1 MTEKRFIVACILCGQ
16 FLFSFVAHS
25 NDGVKAVDTAFAYT
39 FSMQQ
44 RDGNTEKSIGVSD
57 ESMHYSIS
65 PCDYRGIASW
75 RIHWRL
81 PLLEADYYI
90 RRSDNVPLYSKRMNR
105 ALGHDVEIEYS
116 LSADKPHLY
125 RRSSDSKVIER
136 KIWNQDL
143 FDLGALPMLLATAVM
158 GEQSNAERI
167 YFRSI
172 NYSNGKVYSIVAR
185 RTGFKLVS
193 LQGEQ
198 VRCGVYSVNADSWL
212 ANFNHPATLFIP
224 TTPGYGPFAAYDGP
238 SPLGN
243 GETVSIREMTAKAA
257 LL

>member
-1 MTEKRFIVACILCGQ
+1 MTGKNSIVACILCGQ
-16 FLFSFVAHS
+16 FLFSFIAHS
-25 NDGVKAVDTAFAYT
+25 DDGVKVMDTAFEYT

-44 RDGNTEKSIGVSD
+44 RGEVMEESVGISA
-57 ESMHYSIS
+57 ESMDYSIS
-65 PCDYRGIASW
+65 PCNYRGIASW

-116 LSADKPHLY
+116 LSADQPHIY
-125 RRSSDSKVIER
+125 RRASESGVIER
-136 KIWNQDL
+136 KIWNQNL
-143 FDLGALPMLLATAVM
+143 FDLGALPMLLATAAT
-158 GEQSNAERI
+158 GEQRNAKQI

-193 LQGEQ
+193 LQGKQ

-243 GETVSIREMTAKAA
+243 GETVSIRELAVKAA